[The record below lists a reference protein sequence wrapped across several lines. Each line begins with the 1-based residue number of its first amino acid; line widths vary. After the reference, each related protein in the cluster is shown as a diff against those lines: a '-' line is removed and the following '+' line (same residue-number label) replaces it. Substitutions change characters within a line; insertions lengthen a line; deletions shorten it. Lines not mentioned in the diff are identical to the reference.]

1 MGINVDKIP
10 GISKIYKNFSVDREK
25 GVREVS
31 AIQGKK
37 DELTISQKAKD
48 YQVVSKAMK
57 ALSQV
62 PDIREDKVNEI
73 KQKMDKGI
81 YDIDG
86 KDIAEKMLTGGFDR
100 KI

>member
-1 MGINVDKIP
+1 MGINIDKIP
-10 GISKIYKNFSVDREK
+10 GISKIYKNFSVESNK
-25 GVREVS
+25 GVREASSVH
-31 AIQGKK
+31 GKK

-48 YQVVSKAMK
+48 YQIVSKAIK
-57 ALSQV
+57 ALDHI

-73 KQKMDKGI
+73 KYKMDKGI

-86 KDIAEKMLTGGFDR
+86 KDIAEKILTGVFDR